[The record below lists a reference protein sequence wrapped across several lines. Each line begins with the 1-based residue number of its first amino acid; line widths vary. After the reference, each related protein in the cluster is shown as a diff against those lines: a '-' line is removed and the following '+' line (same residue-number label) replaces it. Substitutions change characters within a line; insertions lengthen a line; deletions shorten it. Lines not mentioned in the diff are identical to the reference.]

1 MADDG
6 DRGVVVA
13 DAGCPSRLI
22 VSMTFITLLRVR
34 SGSKRTT
41 LPTAFE
47 DLGTKQ
53 HAANGQKDRDA
64 TADQASRYGLDRE
77 RDVSARNLVNRP
89 SIRPLPRSTL
99 VPSPPRSVAK
109 VPVSSPG

>member
-22 VSMTFITLLRVR
+22 VSMTRITLLRVR
-34 SGSKRTT
+34 SGSKRTA
-41 LPTAFE
+41 LPTAFQ

-53 HAANGQKDRDA
+53 HAANGQKDRDT
-64 TADQASRYGLDRE
+64 TADQGSRYGLDRE
-77 RDVSARNLVNRP
+77 RDVSARTVVNR
-89 SIRPLPRSTL
+89 LEHQA
-99 VPSPPRSVAK
+99 VAEIDAG
-109 VPVSSPG
+109 PVAAE